1 MTGRYN
7 GLLIERLEG
16 KDTANLS
23 FGLRGGEG
31 KDTVNL
37 SFGLRGGEGKD
48 TVNLSYLSFGFV

>member
-37 SFGLRGGEGKD
+37 SFGLRGGEG
-48 TVNLSYLSFGFV
+48 NCEL